1 MQIEETKK
9 QMVIEEE
16 KKEPE
21 KKREFPKSLQREA
34 RQKAW

>member
-1 MQIEETKK
+1 MGSMQIEETKK

-21 KKREFPKSLQREA
+21 LYVTKTKK
-34 RQKAW
+34 